1 MGWHRRRYRG
11 RNLERAV
18 TIADLRE
25 RALHRV
31 PGFVFEYVEGGSED
45 EFALRNNR
53 DAFDALQFVPSTL
66 VNTEGRH
73 QRVTLF
79 GKEVASPLIVGPTG
93 GNGVLQPQG
102 DLSLARAAAAA
113 GVPFCLSTM
122 SAVRLENVPDEAGG
136 RLWMQLYV
144 THNRQSAEDI
154 VARADAAGYE
164 ALVFTTDANV
174 FGLRE
179 WDQRNY
185 IRPGAPTWRNKL
197 ELLRYPKWTWD
208 VLLRHGVPQLENLA
222 PFMPPG
228 HASAIG
234 GSTRIPKLFAARITW
249 EDVAW
254 LRRIWPRKL
263 IIKGV
268 LSVEDAQRAA
278 DHGCD
283 GIVLSNHGGRQ
294 LEHCVAGLDVLP
306 PIARAV
312 GDKLTL
318 IVDGGIRR
326 GTDVLKAIALGADA
340 VMLGRAPLYGLAA
353 GGEAGVRRALAI
365 LTTEID
371 RALGHLGCNTLS
383 ELSPAI
389 VRRRPGR

>member
-11 RNLERAV
+11 RDLERAV

-25 RALHRV
+25 RAMRRV
-31 PGFVFEYVEGGSED
+31 PGFVFEYVEGGSDD

-53 DAFDALQFVPSTL
+53 AAFDALQFVPATL
-66 VNTEGRH
+66 VNTQNRH

-79 GKEVASPLIVGPTG
+79 GKEIATPLIVGPTG
-93 GNGVLQPQG
+93 GNGVLQPRG
-102 DLSLARAAAAA
+102 DRSLARAAAAA

-122 SAVRLENVPDEAGG
+122 SSLRVEDVPREAGG

-144 THNRQSAEDI
+144 TNNRQSAEDI
-154 VARADAAGYE
+154 VARADAAGFE

-179 WDQRNY
+179 WDRRNY
-185 IRPGAPTWRNKL
+185 VRPGVPTWRNRL
-197 ELLRYPKWTWD
+197 EVLRHPKWAWD
-208 VLLRHGVPQLENLA
+208 VLVRDGVPQLANLA
-222 PFMPPG
+222 NFLAPG

-234 GSTRIPKLFAARITW
+234 GSTVIPQLFSANLSW

-254 LRRIWPRKL
+254 LRRLWPRKL

-268 LSVEDAQRAA
+268 LSVADAQRAA

-283 GIVLSNHGGRQ
+283 GIVLTNHGGRQ
-294 LEHCVAGLDVLP
+294 MDHCVSGMDVLP
-306 PIARAV
+306 EIAQAV
-312 GDKLTL
+312 GDRLTL

-326 GTDVLKAIALGADA
+326 GTDVIKAVALGADA
-340 VMLGRAPLYGLAA
+340 VILGRAPLYGLAA
-353 GGEAGVRRALAI
+353 GGEPGVRRALEI
-365 LTTEID
+365 LTSEID
-371 RALGHLGCNTLS
+371 RALGHLGCNTMS
-383 ELSPAI
+383 ELTPAI
-389 VRRRPGR
+389 LRRASG

>member
-1 MGWHRRRYRG
+1 MGWQRRLYRG

-25 RALHRV
+25 RAMRRV
-31 PGFVFEYVEGGSED
+31 PGFVFEYVEGGADD

-53 DAFDALQFVPSTL
+53 AAFDALQLVPSTL
-66 VNTEGRH
+66 VNTASRQ
-73 QRVTLF
+73 QRSALF
-79 GKEVASPLIVGPTG
+79 GQEVASPLIVGPTG

-102 DLSLARAAAAA
+102 DRSLARAAAAA

-122 SAVRLENVPDEAGG
+122 ASIRLEDVPKQAGG

-144 THNRQSAEDI
+144 THDRQSAEDI
-154 VARADAAGYE
+154 IARADAAGYE

-179 WDQRNY
+179 WDRRNY
-185 IRPGAPTWRNKL
+185 VRPGLPTWRNRL
-197 ELLRYPKWTWD
+197 QVLRHPKWTWD
-208 VLLRHGVPQLENLA
+208 VLLRHGVPQLANLA
-222 PFMPPG
+222 PFLPPG
-228 HASAIG
+228 AASAIG
-234 GSTRIPKLFAARITW
+234 GSTVIPKLFSARITW

-254 LRRIWPRKL
+254 LRRLWPRKL

-268 LSVEDAQRAA
+268 LSVADAQRAA

-283 GIVLSNHGGRQ
+283 GIVLTNHGGRQ
-294 LEHCVAGLDVLP
+294 LDHCVSGLDMLP
-306 PIARAV
+306 EIAQAV
-312 GDKLTL
+312 GDRLTL

-326 GTDVLKAIALGADA
+326 GTDVIKAMALGADA
-340 VMLGRAPLYGLAA
+340 VILGRAPLYGLAA
-353 GGEAGVRRALAI
+353 GGEAGVRRALEI
-365 LTTEID
+365 MTSEID
-371 RALGHLGCNTLS
+371 RALGHLGYNSLN

-389 VRRRPGR
+389 IRRRHG

>member
-25 RALHRV
+25 RAMRRV
-31 PGFVFEYVEGGSED
+31 PGFVFEYVEGGAED

-53 DAFDALQFVPSTL
+53 DAFEALQFVPSTL

-93 GNGVLQPQG
+93 GNGVLQPKG

-122 SAVRLENVPDEAGG
+122 SAVRLENLPDEAGG

-144 THNRQSAEDI
+144 TLNRQSAEDI
-154 VARADAAGYE
+154 IARSEAAGYE

-185 IRPGAPTWRNKL
+185 IRPGVPTWRNKF
-197 ELLRYPKWTWD
+197 ELLRYPKWTWE

-306 PIARAV
+306 QIAQAV
-312 GDKLTL
+312 GEKMTL
-318 IVDGGIRR
+318 ILDGGIRR
-326 GTDVLKAIALGADA
+326 GTDVIKAIALGANA

-353 GGEAGVRRALAI
+353 GGEPGVRRALAI

-371 RALGHLGCNTLS
+371 RALGHLGCNSLS
-383 ELSPAI
+383 ELSPAML
-389 VRRRPGR
+389 RRRS

>member
-18 TIADLRE
+18 TVADLRE
-25 RALHRV
+25 RAMHRV
-31 PGFVFEYVEGGSED
+31 PRFVFEYVEGGAED

-53 DAFDALQFVPSTL
+53 DAFDALQFVPATL

-185 IRPGAPTWRNKL
+185 VRPGVPTWRNKL
-197 ELLRYPKWTWD
+197 ELLRYPKWTWE
-208 VLLRHGVPQLENLA
+208 VLLRRGVPQLENLA

-268 LSVEDAQRAA
+268 LSVEDAQRCA

-306 PIARAV
+306 QIARAV
-312 GDKLTL
+312 GDRLTL
-318 IVDGGIRR
+318 ILDGGIRR
-326 GTDVLKAIALGADA
+326 GTDVIKAIALGADA

-353 GGEAGVRRALAI
+353 GGEPGVRRALAI

-371 RALGHLGCNTLS
+371 RALGHLGCNTLD

-389 VRRRPGR
+389 LRRRA